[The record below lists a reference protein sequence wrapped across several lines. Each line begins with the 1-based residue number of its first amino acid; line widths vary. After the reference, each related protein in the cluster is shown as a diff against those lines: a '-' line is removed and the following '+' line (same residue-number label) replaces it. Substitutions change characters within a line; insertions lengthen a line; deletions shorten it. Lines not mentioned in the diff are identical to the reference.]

1 MASAE
6 RESVNPEL
14 QKAIDKGYPEAI
26 VPEETVIWLMG
37 YENEIDDLSLIKL
50 GYRFSPQAIRS
61 MALALSNGIFTQ
73 EGYYPPPNPQFRQ
86 NVASYAYFNDFINYQ
101 EYGQL
106 ARGRAIYGN
115 LPQEESGLW
124 IGPGARLI
132 SNSVHPTMEEVGVI
146 LEARR
151 KENPDLKVVLL
162 DGKFNGVP
170 HPGYFMLFK
179 DIVQEL
185 VNEENVAP
193 ENLVFVV
200 ACATNSYIRSIGDIP
215 FLNSLSRMSLI
226 SYMPWPDYVCSSGE
240 FELDKGLKH
249 WIYKTQIIAPDY
261 YSIQEDHFLKES
273 KIIQARAAG
282 AKILTHKRT
291 GMYFP
296 TEVGSTSMTHL
307 EGPEVSSSG
316 LLQGTVG
323 RKTEFSYSNPYAH
336 LFAVKQ
342 IRDELYGKRNWFG
355 SKQILLP
362 SDAGNM
368 TLPPEW
374 VIHTH

>member
-86 NVASYAYFNDFINYQ
+86 NVASYAYFNDFINCQ

-179 DIVQEL
+179 DIV
-185 VNEENVAP
+185 
-193 ENLVFVV
+193 
-200 ACATNSYIRSIGDIP
+200 
-215 FLNSLSRMSLI
+215 
-226 SYMPWPDYVCSSGE
+226 
-240 FELDKGLKH
+240 
-249 WIYKTQIIAPDY
+249 
-261 YSIQEDHFLKES
+261 
-273 KIIQARAAG
+273 
-282 AKILTHKRT
+282 
-291 GMYFP
+291 
-296 TEVGSTSMTHL
+296 
-307 EGPEVSSSG
+307 
-316 LLQGTVG
+316 
-323 RKTEFSYSNPYAH
+323 
-336 LFAVKQ
+336 
-342 IRDELYGKRNWFG
+342 
-355 SKQILLP
+355 
-362 SDAGNM
+362 
-368 TLPPEW
+368 
-374 VIHTH
+374 